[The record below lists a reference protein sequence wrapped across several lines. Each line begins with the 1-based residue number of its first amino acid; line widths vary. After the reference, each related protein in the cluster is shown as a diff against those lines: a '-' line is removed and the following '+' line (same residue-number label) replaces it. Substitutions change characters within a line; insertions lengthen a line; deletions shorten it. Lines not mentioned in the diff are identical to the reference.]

1 MALRTHETPSGFLLP
16 SIHSFPPFYTQQPNP
31 SSESAVTEQWSR
43 LILTY
48 ARHRRLF
55 TLRVEDAEAPGG
67 DWDEILRNERI
78 NRRLPPS
85 HLEKILASMVSR
97 NQAAYEPAK
106 QTRAALIYWR
116 TPEEWAEELHQ
127 WVASTGQLGTIMT
140 FYEIMEPPVE
150 SSLSGIPLPLLK
162 KAISI
167 LAKSGRAQLIAVA
180 DGEGV
185 RFFQGAS

>member
-1 MALRTHETPSGFLLP
+1 MALRTYETPSGFKLP

-31 SSESAVTEQWSR
+31 SSQSAVAEQWSR
-43 LILTY
+43 LILAY
-48 ARHRRLF
+48 ARHRKLF
-55 TLRVEDAEAPGG
+55 VLRVEDAETSGG

-78 NRRLPPS
+78 NRRLPPA
-85 HLEKILASMVSR
+85 HLESIMASMTSR

-116 TPEEWAEELHQ
+116 TPDEWAEELHQ

-140 FYEIMEPPVE
+140 FYEIIEPPVE
-150 SSLSGIPLPLLK
+150 SPLSGIPISLLK
-162 KAISI
+162 KAIGYLSR
-167 LAKSGRAQLIAVA
+167 AGRAQLIGVA

-185 RFFQGAS
+185 RFFQGPS